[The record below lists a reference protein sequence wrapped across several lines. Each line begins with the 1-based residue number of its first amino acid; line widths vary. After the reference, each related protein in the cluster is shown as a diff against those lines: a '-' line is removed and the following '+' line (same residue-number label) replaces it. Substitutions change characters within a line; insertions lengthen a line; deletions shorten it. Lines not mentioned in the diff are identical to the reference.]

1 MRRSV
6 DMLYFRED
14 ISIALFR
21 DALPWWGDC
30 AAPRER
36 RTFMCTPIKTL
47 LLVLVLLVGSTA
59 YADARS
65 RHGGY
70 RGGGHG
76 HRHYGPPP
84 PALPPTLQVWARPP
98 RLSPFLWGD
107 ILRRTPGMGCSR
119 ALHWRSPGS
128 PRCTYV
134 VLLHGPGGLLSH
146 SVSVHGALDSGSA
159 FRVAVRGLAGAPD
172 VRVLARYVVW
182 ARHTFSGPAS
192 RSVASRHP
200 LLIDLVSRVARRR

>member
-70 RGGGHG
+70 RGGGYG
-76 HRHYGPPP
+76 HRHYGHHHHRHYSPHYGYGHVHRVYPRFYGGIFYDVPPVWVAPAPSISIVPAPP
-84 PALPPTLQVWARPP
+84 PAPLWYYCTDPAGYYPTVSACTVPW
-98 RLSPFLWGD
+98 
-107 ILRRTPGMGCSR
+107 TPV
-119 ALHWRSPGS
+119 AP
-128 PRCTYV
+128 
-134 VLLHGPGGLLSH
+134 
-146 SVSVHGALDSGSA
+146 SG
-159 FRVAVRGLAGAPD
+159 
-172 VRVLARYVVW
+172 
-182 ARHTFSGPAS
+182 
-192 RSVASRHP
+192 
-200 LLIDLVSRVARRR
+200 

>member
-70 RGGGHG
+70 RGGGGHG
-76 HRHYGPPP
+76 HRHSGPPP
-84 PALPPTLQVWARPP
+84 PALRPPPPALCPTLRVWARPP

-128 PRCTYV
+128 PRCTSV

-182 ARHTFSGPAS
+182 ARHTFSEPAIQVGS
-192 RSVASRHP
+192 EPPFPV
-200 LLIDLVSRVARRR
+200 D

>member
-1 MRRSV
+1 MR
-6 DMLYFRED
+6 
-14 ISIALFR
+14 
-21 DALPWWGDC
+21 C
-30 AAPRER
+30 
-36 RTFMCTPIKTL
+36 
-47 LLVLVLLVGSTA
+47 
-59 YADARS
+59 
-65 RHGGY
+65 HGGVIVPLPEK
-70 RGGGHG
+70 GGRLCAHPSKRSCLSWCYLWGAQPMPTRAPGTAGTVVVAMATGITATTTAFGHH
-76 HRHYGPPP
+76 HRHYS
-84 PALPPTLQVWARPP
+84 PTLRVWARPP

-128 PRCTYV
+128 PRCTSV

-182 ARHTFSGPAS
+182 ARHTFSGPAIQVGS
-192 RSVASRHP
+192 EPPSPV
-200 LLIDLVSRVARRR
+200 D